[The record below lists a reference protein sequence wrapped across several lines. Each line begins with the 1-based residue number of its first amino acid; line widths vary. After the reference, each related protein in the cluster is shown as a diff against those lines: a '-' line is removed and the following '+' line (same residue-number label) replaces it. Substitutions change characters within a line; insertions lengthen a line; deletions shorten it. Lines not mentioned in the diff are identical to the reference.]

1 MFKSTSNVESENI
14 TTIDKRLAEDEKSPE
29 KELSLSITNEK
40 KANKIFILHENFR
53 IVQKGVVLFLN
64 EYIYTKCFIYSRKY
78 CIYF

>member
-1 MFKSTSNVESENI
+1 MENLYKKMFKSTSNVESENI

-53 IVQKGVVLFLN
+53 IRAERCSSFFK
-64 EYIYTKCFIYSRKY
+64 
-78 CIYF
+78 